1 LSDDAL
7 VVDLYLPPG
16 SVRAIAGEGFGAI
29 ETLCTSAAASDQ
41 AYPCAER
48 RANVLRLKARAWA
61 GGLRAEAVL
70 SFRGEPPKVL
80 AASVTTRVDDGRVS
94 RSQQQVAVGNG
105 QQP

>member
-1 LSDDAL
+1 M
-7 VVDLYLPPG
+7 
-16 SVRAIAGEGFGAI
+16 
-29 ETLCTSAAASDQ
+29 
-41 AYPCAER
+41 
-48 RANVLRLKARAWA
+48 

-70 SFRGEPPKVL
+70 GFKGEPPKVL